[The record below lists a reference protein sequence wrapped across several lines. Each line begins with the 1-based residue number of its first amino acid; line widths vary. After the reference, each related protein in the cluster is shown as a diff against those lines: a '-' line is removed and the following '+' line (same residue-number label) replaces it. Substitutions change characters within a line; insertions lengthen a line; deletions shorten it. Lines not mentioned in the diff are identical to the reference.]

1 MAKYFIYPTEGRETS
16 ASVDSGSI
24 PDSGGSYTS
33 NSGKVTNDERLVDGN
48 LGAAANFTAQHATI
62 RVDKGSGSIDKI
74 DSIAYYSTAADDGG
88 FRIYTNSASN
98 NSSTTERA
106 TFNATTAGWNVDVD
120 MTLGNAERYWY
131 MSAHEEAVATVTQ
144 VILGTKLNL
153 TNVELSGT
161 EGKIHG
167 NKILTSQGGVE
178 YSNKRHDGKK
188 FWNFNLKFVSSTY
201 KTSLE
206 TMRTALYG
214 PHDKFLYYDDS
225 AYYYVRMSDDSLQFK
240 EVAFG
245 VYDTNIKLI
254 EQLS

>member
-1 MAKYFIYPTEGRETS
+1 MAKYFIYPTDGRETS
-16 ASVDSGSI
+16 ASVASGTF
-24 PDSGGSYTS
+24 SGGSNDFATGS
-33 NSGKVTNDERLVDGN
+33 QVTNPERLVDGN
-48 LGAAANFTAQHATI
+48 LGAAANFTSSSAVVRT
-62 RVDKGSGSIDKI
+62 DKGSGSIDVI
-74 DSIAYYSTAADDGG
+74 DSIAFYSTAADSDG
-88 FRIYTNSASN
+88 FKFYTNSASD
-98 NSSTTERA
+98 SA
-106 TFNATTAGWNVDVD
+106 TASFQWEATAVTAGWNV
-120 MTLGNAERYWY
+120 NAALTADNSERFWY
-131 MSAHEEAVATVTQ
+131 MYAYEGAVSTVTQ
-144 VILGTKLNL
+144 VIFGTKLNL

-188 FWNFNLKFVSSTY
+188 FWNFNLKFVSSSY

-225 AYYYVRMSDDSLQFK
+225 AYYYVRMSDDSLRFK
-240 EVAFG
+240 EVAYG
-245 VYDTNIKLI
+245 VYDTSIRLT

>member
-1 MAKYFIYPTEGRETS
+1 MAHFIYPTEGRETS

-24 PDSGGSYTS
+24 PDGGGSYTS
-33 NSGKVTNDERLVDGN
+33 SGSKVTNDERLVDGN
-48 LGAAANFTAQHATI
+48 LGAAANFTEQHATI
-62 RVDKGSGSIDKI
+62 RVDKGSGSVDKI
-74 DSIAYYSTAADDGG
+74 DCIAYYSTAADNGG
-88 FRIYTNSASN
+88 FRIYTNSASD

-106 TFNATTAGWNVDVD
+106 TFSETTAGWNVNTS

-144 VILGTKLNL
+144 VIFGTKLNL
-153 TNVELSGT
+153 TNVDLSGT

-167 NKILTSQGGVE
+167 NKVITSQGGVE

-188 FWNFNLKFVSSTY
+188 FWNFDLKFINSTY
-201 KTSLE
+201 KTNLE

-214 PHDKFLYYDDS
+214 SHDKFLYYDDS
-225 AYYYVRMSDDSLQFK
+225 SYYYVRMSDDSLRFT
-240 EVAFG
+240 EVAVG
-245 VYDTNIKLI
+245 VYDTQIKLT